1 MVQQLKAALPA
12 NETERLEALASYG
25 VLDTPPEQGF
35 DDLTMLAAH
44 LCDVPIAVITLIDEH
59 RQWIK
64 ASVGVSSRATPRER
78 SFCAHAILSPD
89 VMVVPDM
96 RRDSRFHDHP
106 LVVGA
111 PGIAFYA
118 GAPLVTSTGLA
129 LGTLCVADRKPREI
143 TNEQTGLLQA
153 LSRQVVSLLEERK
166 KLHALERAMT
176 ERDQVKEELD
186 RFFQLSIDMMCVAD
200 FDYRFR
206 RINPAWEKT
215 LGYSQEDLLA
225 KPYLDLV
232 HPDDLEATRHAA
244 DGLEAGSNVFS
255 FENRYRCADGTYKW
269 LSWTAVGFMEEKRI
283 YAAARDATDRKHAEE
298 ALKRYAHDLEAA
310 KRHEEENA
318 ARLKQLVDELNQ
330 AKRQAEDATLAKSEF
345 LANMSHEIRTPMN
358 AVIGMTELALA
369 TELTPEQRD
378 YLATAKESAESLM
391 GLLNDILDFSKI
403 EARKLE
409 VEQLPFSLRRTV
421 GATVKILEMRAR
433 EKGLDLICHVDDQV
447 PDPLVGDPRRLRQI
461 LVNLIGNAL
470 KFTDQGHVS
479 LEIAKETIEGDSA
492 TLHVSVTDSGIGI
505 AEDKQAAIF
514 EAFSQA
520 ESSSSGY
527 GGTGLGLAISS
538 QLVSMMGGRI
548 WLESAPKQGSIF
560 HFTARFGR
568 CTKDA
573 LEEAD
578 AARALAPAPR
588 RTRGGLH
595 LLIAEDNH
603 VNREL
608 VVQVLKKDGYSIE
621 VAASGQ
627 KALELLQAPS
637 RFDIVLMDVR
647 MPELSGIEVTR
658 GIRERER
665 STQAHIP
672 IIALTA
678 HSMNEDRLRCFE
690 AGMDDY
696 ISKPIR
702 PDELVDTIERV
713 AARFSIEKRGG
724 ASSKA
729 QRLLEDTLDARA
741 LLAGVRGDR
750 ALLAELIEIF
760 REDSK
765 TMLEEI
771 EAAVEQSDAGALASS
786 AHAFLG
792 SLGNFAAKGA
802 SEKAREIERK
812 ARQGDLSESGLLFAS
827 LAEETKRLIETL
839 DLIDTSQGKDGAGE
853 IIG

>member
-1 MVQQLKAALPA
+1 MVQQLKAPLPA
-12 NETERLEALASYG
+12 NETERLAALASYD

-44 LCDVPIAVITLIDEH
+44 IFDVPIAVITLIDEH

-64 ASVGVSSRATPRER
+64 ASVGVTARATPRER

-89 VMVVPDM
+89 VMVVPDL
-96 RRDSRFHDHP
+96 RRDDRFHDHP

-111 PGIAFYA
+111 PGIVFYA
-118 GAPLVTSTGLA
+118 GAPLVTSAGLA

-143 TNEQTGLLQA
+143 TNEQSGLLQA

-166 KLHALERAMT
+166 KLH
-176 ERDQVKEELD
+176 V
-186 RFFQLSIDMMCVAD
+186 V
-200 FDYRFR
+200 
-206 RINPAWEKT
+206 
-215 LGYSQEDLLA
+215 
-225 KPYLDLV
+225 
-232 HPDDLEATRHAA
+232 
-244 DGLEAGSNVFS
+244 
-255 FENRYRCADGTYKW
+255 
-269 LSWTAVGFMEEKRI
+269 EEKRI

-298 ALKRYAHDLEAA
+298 ALKRYARDLEAA

-391 GLLNDILDFSKI
+391 GLLSDILDFSKI

-409 VEQLPFSLRRTV
+409 VEQIPFSLRRTV

-479 LEIAKETIEGDSA
+479 VDIAKETIQVDSA

-514 EAFSQA
+514 GAFSQA
-520 ESSSSGY
+520 EASSSGY

-548 WLESAPKQGSIF
+548 WLESAPKQGSTF
-560 HFTARFGR
+560 HFTVRFGR
-568 CTKDA
+568 STKDA

-621 VAASGQ
+621 VAASGR
-627 KALELLQAPS
+627 KAVELLQAPS

-729 QRLLEDTLDARA
+729 KPLLEDTLDARR

-760 REDSK
+760 RGDSK

-771 EAAVEQSDAGALASS
+771 EAAIEQRDADALASS
-786 AHAFLG
+786 VHVFLG

-812 ARQGDLSESGLLFAS
+812 ALQGDLSESGLLFAS
-827 LAEETKRLIETL
+827 LAEETKKLIETL
-839 DLIDTSQGKDGAGE
+839 DLIDYEDGAGE

>member
-1 MVQQLKAALPA
+1 MDTPGNDAPHGSFWLGVGAFWSSRVVQQLKAPLPA
-12 NETERLEALASYG
+12 NETERLKALASYA

-44 LCDVPIAVITLIDEH
+44 ICDVPIAVITLTDEH

-64 ASVGVSSRATPRER
+64 ASVGVTARATPRER

-96 RRDSRFHDHP
+96 RRDDRFHDHP

-129 LGTLCVADRKPREI
+129 LGTLYVADRKPREI
-143 TNEQTGLLQA
+143 TNEQTALLQA

-186 RFFQLSIDMMCVAD
+186 RFFQLS
-200 FDYRFR
+200 
-206 RINPAWEKT
+206 
-215 LGYSQEDLLA
+215 
-225 KPYLDLV
+225 
-232 HPDDLEATRHAA
+232 
-244 DGLEAGSNVFS
+244 
-255 FENRYRCADGTYKW
+255 NRN
-269 LSWTAVGFMEEKRI
+269 
-283 YAAARDATDRKHAEE
+283 HAEE
-298 ALKRYAHDLEAA
+298 ALKRYARDLEAA

-318 ARLKQLVDELNQ
+318 ARLKQVVDELNQ

-345 LANMSHEIRTPMN
+345 LANISHEIRTPMN
-358 AVIGMTELALA
+358 AVIGMTELTLA

-409 VEQLPFSLRRTV
+409 VEQVPFSLRRTV
-421 GATVKILEMRAR
+421 GATAKILEMRAR
-433 EKGLDLICHVDDQV
+433 EKGLDLICHVDDQL

-479 LEIAKETIEGDSA
+479 VDIAKETIQVDSA

-520 ESSSSGY
+520 EASSSGY

-548 WLESAPKQGSIF
+548 WLESAPKQGSTF

-568 CTKDA
+568 STKDA

-588 RTRGGLH
+588 RTRGALH

-665 STQAHIP
+665 ATKAHIP

-729 QRLLEDTLDARA
+729 KSLSEDTLDARR

-760 REDSK
+760 RGDSK

-771 EAAVEQSDAGALASS
+771 EAAIEQRNADALAS
-786 AHAFLG
+786 AVHVFLG

-802 SEKAREIERK
+802 SEKARELERK
-812 ARQGDLSESGLLFAS
+812 ARQGDLNESGILFAS

-839 DLIDTSQGKDGAGE
+839 DLIDTGQGKDGTEE